1 MRHLILIVLLVLGSV
16 TLGFAKGDPEQAL
29 KAINE
34 YRANAVNTARSE
46 GKSLDV
52 PALNAKV
59 LEMAKEAVAGVD
71 PKTID
76 AKQGLAYAQ
85 LFQMAAMH
93 REACICAER
102 FIESGPTAQ
111 AKFSAQN
118 IMLTSCNELGEGM
131 MLMDLLK
138 NISPPANGNLYSVAS
153 MTAYY
158 YADTI
163 KDSVSLDAAL
173 KTLKMVESNVR
184 LSAPANEQEQR
195 SMRSAL
201 STLVSSRAEMLND
214 AGRKAEAVAAVD
226 ELIRE
231 FGATAP
237 EARSLN
243 GLKTRITLI
252 GSAAPGIVA
261 ERSYGTFAG
270 LDSLKGKVVIVDFF
284 AHWCGPCIA
293 SFPDMK
299 KLYAD
304 LKDKGLE
311 IIAVTTYY
319 GYYKKENTQKR
330 DMPKNT
336 EFEKMGEFIKDH
348 GLPWPVVYGERSNFD
363 AYGVTGIPH
372 VAVIGRD
379 GLLKK
384 IKVGYSA
391 KTFGEFRKEIEKL
404 LQN

>member
-1 MRHLILIVLLVLGSV
+1 MRHLSISVLLVLASV
-16 TLGFAKGDPEQAL
+16 TLAFAKGDPEQAL

-34 YRANAVNTARSE
+34 FRAKTVAAARSE
-46 GKSLDV
+46 SKPLDV
-52 PALNAKV
+52 AAMNAKI
-59 LEMAKEAVAGVD
+59 LEMAKEALAG
-71 PKTID
+71 ID
-76 AKQGLAYAQ
+76 AKTVEPKQGLAYAQ
-85 LFQMAAMH
+85 LFQMAGSH
-93 REACICAER
+93 RDACICAER
-102 FIESGPTAQ
+102 FLTSGPDAQ

-118 IMLTSCNELGEGM
+118 IMLSSCNELGEGM
-131 MLMDLLK
+131 MLMDLLQS
-138 NISPPANGNLYSVAS
+138 ISPPASANLYAVAS

-163 KDSVSLDAAL
+163 KDSVSVDAAI
-173 KTLKMVESNVR
+173 KTLKLVESNVR
-184 LSAPANEQEQR
+184 LSSPANEQEQR
-195 SMRSAL
+195 GMKSAL
-201 STLVSSRAEMLND
+201 STLVQSRAEMLND
-214 AGRKAEAVAAVD
+214 AGRKAEAIAAID

-231 FGATAP
+231 FGPTAP

-252 GSAAPGIVA
+252 GAAAPAVVS
-261 ERSYGTFAG
+261 ERSYGTFSG
-270 LDSLKGKVVIVDFF
+270 LESLKGKVVIVDFF

-304 LKDKGLE
+304 FQSVGLE
-311 IIAVTTYY
+311 IIGVTTYY

-330 DMPKNT
+330 DMPKDT
-336 EFEKMGEFIKDH
+336 EFEKMGEFIKEH
-348 GLPWPVVYGERSNFD
+348 GLPWPVVYGERTNFD

-379 GLLKK
+379 GMLRK

-391 KTFGEFRKEIEKL
+391 KTFVDFRKEIEKL
-404 LQN
+404 LEH

>member
-34 YRANAVNTARSE
+34 FRSKTVAAARAENRAI
-46 GKSLDV
+46 DV
-52 PALNAKV
+52 AAMNAKI
-59 LEMAKEAVAGVD
+59 LEMAKEAIAGVD

-76 AKQGLAYAQ
+76 PKQGLAFAQ
-85 LFQMAAMH
+85 LFQLANMH

-102 FIESGPTAQ
+102 FIGTGPEAQ

-118 IMLTSCNELGEGM
+118 IMLSSCNELGEGM
-131 MLMDLLK
+131 MLMDLLQ
-138 NISPPANGNLYSVAS
+138 NISPPAAANLYTVAS

-163 KDSVSLDAAL
+163 KDSVSLDAAI
-173 KTLKMVESNVR
+173 KTLKLVESNVR

-195 SMRSAL
+195 SMKSAL
-201 STLVSSRAEMLND
+201 TTLVTSRAEMLND
-214 AGRKAEAVAAVD
+214 AGRKAEAVAAID
-226 ELIRE
+226 DLIRE

-252 GSAAPGIVA
+252 GAAAPAVVA

-270 LDSLKGKVVIVDFF
+270 LDSLKGKVVLVDFF

-304 LKDKGLE
+304 LQPKGLE
-311 IIAVTTYY
+311 IVGFTTYY

-330 DMPKNT
+330 DMPKDT
-336 EFEKMGEFIKDH
+336 EFEKMGEFIKEH
-348 GLPWPVVYGERSNFD
+348 GLPWPVVYGERNIFD

-391 KTFGEFRKEIEKL
+391 KTFADFRKEIEKL
-404 LQN
+404 LEH